1 MGCAIG
7 DASLDWARPCCV
19 NTSRSDEA
27 NVDVFATP
35 VELFDYLDD
44 QARLANHMKK
54 RSTMIMGGSMTYEF
68 DEASGRAVGS
78 VIKLAGAFSGSDCL
92 SKKSSPNN
100 NGRHARI
107 GKRVDNRAS

>member
-1 MGCAIG
+1 
-7 DASLDWARPCCV
+7 V

-68 DEASGRAVGS
+68 DEASGRA
-78 VIKLAGAFSGSDCL
+78 
-92 SKKSSPNN
+92 
-100 NGRHARI
+100 
-107 GKRVDNRAS
+107 